1 LSTIHRRMAAT
12 AAAVVLGLVPAV
24 ALAHGPGGG
33 NSQNAPGHTRTAGSG
48 TPTNSTANSKAYGRL
63 CQAESKKHVAGQSGT
78 PFSTCVKD
86 MAQAA
91 NSSHP
96 NPHRVCANE
105 SKKHVAGMKGTPY
118 SQCVVAAA
126 KLRGKGSGSG
136 TETTTTSTTTTS
148 STNTTTSSTNTTTS
162 STTTSTTSS

>member
-1 LSTIHRRMAAT
+1 LSTHKRMAAT

-33 NSQNAPGHTRTAGSG
+33 NSQNAPGHTRTGGSG
-48 TPTNSTANSKAYGRL
+48 TSTNGTTNGSAYGRL

-86 MAQAA
+86 LAQAA
-91 NSSHP
+91 KSSHP
-96 NPHRVCANE
+96 NPHQVCVNE

-126 KLRGKGSGSG
+126 KLRGQGTGSSTETATT
-136 TETTTTSTTTTS
+136 TETTTTSTTTT
-148 STNTTTSSTNTTTS
+148 TSSVTS
-162 STTTSTTSS
+162 STTDSRNS

>member
-1 LSTIHRRMAAT
+1 LSTHRRMAAT
-12 AAAVVLGLVPAV
+12 AAALVLGLVPAV

-63 CQAESKKHVAGQSGT
+63 CQAESKQHVAGQSGT

-91 NSSHP
+91 KSGHP
-96 NPHRVCANE
+96 NPHQVCANE

-126 KLRGKGSGSG
+126 KLRGQGTGSE

-148 STNTTTSSTNTTTS
+148 TTTTS
-162 STTTSTTSS
+162 STTDASSGS

>member
-1 LSTIHRRMAAT
+1 MSTTHRRMAAT
-12 AAAVVLGLVPAV
+12 AAAVVCGLVPAV
-24 ALAHGPGGG
+24 ALAQGPGGG
-33 NSQNAPGHTRTAGSG
+33 NSQSAPGHTQTGGNGAS
-48 TPTNSTANSKAYGRL
+48 TNGTANAKEYGRL
-63 CQAESKKHVAGQSGT
+63 CRAESKKHVAGQRGT

-91 NSSHP
+91 KASHP

-126 KLRGKGSGSG
+126 KLQGQHKGSG
-136 TETTTTSTTTTS
+136 TQTTTTTTTTS
-148 STNTTTSSTNTTTS
+148 STSTTTSSTS
-162 STTTSTTSS
+162 S

>member
-1 LSTIHRRMAAT
+1 MI
-12 AAAVVLGLVPAV
+12 LGLVPAV

-33 NSQNAPGHTRTAGSG
+33 NSQNAPGHTRTGGSG
-48 TPTNSTANSKAYGRL
+48 TSTNGTASGSAYGRL
-63 CQAESKKHVAGQSGT
+63 CRNESKRHVAGQSGT

-86 MAQAA
+86 LAQAA
-91 NSSHP
+91 KSSHP

-126 KLRGKGSGSG
+126 KLRGQGTGSS
-136 TETTTTSTTTTS
+136 TETTTTSTSTTSTTTTS
-148 STNTTTSSTNTTTS
+148 S
-162 STTTSTTSS
+162 STT

>member
-1 LSTIHRRMAAT
+1 MAAT

-33 NSQNAPGHTRTAGSG
+33 NSQNAPGHTHTAGGG
-48 TPTNSTANSKAYGRL
+48 TSTNGTANSKAYGRL

-86 MAQAA
+86 LAQAA
-91 NSSHP
+91 KSSHP

-126 KLRGKGSGSG
+126 KLQGQRRGSG
-136 TETTTTSTTTTS
+136 TE
-148 STNTTTSSTNTTTS
+148 TTTS
-162 STTTSTTSS
+162 STTTSSSTTSTTTSSSTTSSTT

>member
-1 LSTIHRRMAAT
+1 LSTHRRMAAT
-12 AAAVVLGLVPAV
+12 AAALVLGLVPAV

-91 NSSHP
+91 KSSHP
-96 NPHRVCANE
+96 NPHQVCANE

-118 SQCVVAAA
+118 SRCVVATA
-126 KLRGKGSGSG
+126 KLRGQGTGSG

-148 STNTTTSSTNTTTS
+148 TTTTSSTADAS
-162 STTTSTTSS
+162 SGS

>member
-1 LSTIHRRMAAT
+1 LSTHSRMAAT

-33 NSQNAPGHTRTAGSG
+33 NLQNAPGHTHTAGSG
-48 TPTNSTANSKAYGRL
+48 PSTSATASGKAYGRL
-63 CQAESKKHVAGQSGT
+63 CQAESKRHVAGQSGT

-91 NSSHP
+91 QNTHL

-126 KLRGKGSGSG
+126 KLRGQGAGSG
-136 TETTTTSTTTTS
+136 TQTTTTSTSTTTSTTTS
-148 STNTTTSSTNTTTS
+148 SAS
-162 STTTSTTSS
+162 

>member
-1 LSTIHRRMAAT
+1 MSTTHRRMAA
-12 AAAVVLGLVPAV
+12 AAAALVFGLVPAV

-33 NSQNAPGHTRTAGSG
+33 NSQNAPGHTRTTGSG
-48 TPTNSTANSKAYGRL
+48 TSANGTANAKAYGQL

-78 PFSTCVKD
+78 PFSTCVRD

-91 NSSHP
+91 KSSHP

-105 SKKHVAGMKGTPY
+105 SKKHVVGMKGTPY

-126 KLRGKGSGSG
+126 KLRGQANGSG
-136 TETTTTSTTTTS
+136 TETTTTSTTTSSSSTATS
-148 STNTTTSSTNTTTS
+148 STSS
-162 STTTSTTSS
+162 